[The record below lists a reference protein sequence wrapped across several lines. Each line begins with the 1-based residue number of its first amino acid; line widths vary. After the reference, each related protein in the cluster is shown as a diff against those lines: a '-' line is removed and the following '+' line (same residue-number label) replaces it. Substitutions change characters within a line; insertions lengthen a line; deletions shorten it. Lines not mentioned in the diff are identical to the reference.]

1 MDGLQRLTSSRDAT
15 APGAGVPGP
24 EQVSGLSAVPEGY
37 KWIALFISTLGMLMA
52 TIDSSIVLIALPD
65 VFRGIGIDPLE
76 PGNTFYLLWMILGF
90 LVVTSVL
97 VVSLGRMGDIY
108 GRVRTYNLGFAVFT
122 FFSLMLSITWMTG
135 HAAGIYLIVMRIF
148 QGVGAAMLMANS
160 AAILTDVFPDN
171 QRGLALGINQA
182 AAFSG
187 SFIGLVLGGVLAPI
201 NWRLIFLVSVPIG
214 LFATIFGYL
223 RLREVSPRRPARID
237 WPGNIT
243 FAVGLVLVMI
253 GITYGIEPYGH
264 KTMGWTNPMVLGSL
278 ALGVAFLVVFC
289 IIETKVPQPMFRLQ
303 LFKIRAF
310 TSGVL
315 ASFLAALSRGGLMFM
330 LIIWLQG
337 IWLPLHGYAF
347 SITPLWAGIA
357 MLPLT
362 LGFLVA
368 GHRSGDQEPE
378 GKREHGDARPQGGD
392 AEGVAVQRQPDPLEP
407 DDEHE
412 HQPVTAESGQEAG
425 QYPAGEGPDLEQ
437 LQPEHG
443 LGDLGLDDAEHD
455 EERDPEGQRAQDHG
469 IGPSHGLVAVGLD
482 PVGDADHDQDQADC
496 EGDVAGPVDPCR
508 AARGALPQPEIAEDG
523 GEQPDGNR
531 HQEDQP
537 PVDRRQDATEDQ
549 ADERP
554 AEGGRLVD
562 PECQP
567 PLIVGEHVGQDGRRV
582 GHQHGGA
589 HSLEDAHDDQ
599 IDAGGVAGHPGD
611 AEHQREEGEH
621 GEAEVVGAH
630 PTVDVAHPAEAHHQD
645 AGDHQEAQDHP
656 EQVEGV
662 AGLERVDADAAED
675 VRKGDQHDGAVDGG
689 HQHAEGGD
697 EQRDPLVALGYG
709 RQAAHL
715 LGAGYACTRG
725 GGVPR

>member
-1 MDGLQRLTSSRDAT
+1 MAGLQRLTSPGAAA

-24 EQVSGLSAVPEGY
+24 ERVSGPSAVPEGY

-171 QRGLALGINQA
+171 QRGLALGVNQA

-187 SFIGLVLGGVLAPI
+187 SFIGLILGGVLAPI

-243 FAVGLVLVMI
+243 FAAGLVLVMI

-264 KTMGWTNPMVLGSL
+264 RTMGWTNPAVMGSL
-278 ALGVAFLVVFC
+278 VLGVAFLVVFC

-310 TSGVL
+310 TSGVV

-347 SITPLWAGIA
+347 SVTPLWAGIA

-368 GHRSGDQEPE
+368 GPVSGVLSDRYGARPFATGGMLGSALCFLLLEFLPIDFPYWAFAILLLLSGMTMASFGSPNRAGVMNSLPPQHRGAGSGMNTTFQNSAQVLSIGIFFSLMIIGLTSSLTQNLFQGLVAHGVPTGAAERAAHLPAVSTLFAAFLGYDPIQHLIGAHQLAQLPAVQQAALTGRSFFPGLISAPFRAGLHAAFDFAIFVSLLAAGASWLRGGRYVYSEPE
-378 GKREHGDARPQGGD
+378 GPGS
-392 AEGVAVQRQPDPLEP
+392 V
-407 DDEHE
+407 
-412 HQPVTAESGQEAG
+412 
-425 QYPAGEGPDLEQ
+425 
-437 LQPEHG
+437 
-443 LGDLGLDDAEHD
+443 
-455 EERDPEGQRAQDHG
+455 
-469 IGPSHGLVAVGLD
+469 
-482 PVGDADHDQDQADC
+482 
-496 EGDVAGPVDPCR
+496 
-508 AARGALPQPEIAEDG
+508 
-523 GEQPDGNR
+523 
-531 HQEDQP
+531 
-537 PVDRRQDATEDQ
+537 DATD
-549 ADERP
+549 DHP
-554 AEGGRLVD
+554 K
-562 PECQP
+562 
-567 PLIVGEHVGQDGRRV
+567 
-582 GHQHGGA
+582 GA
-589 HSLEDAHDDQ
+589 TA
-599 IDAGGVAGHPGD
+599 V
-611 AEHQREEGEH
+611 
-621 GEAEVVGAH
+621 EVV
-630 PTVDVAHPAEAHHQD
+630 
-645 AGDHQEAQDHP
+645 
-656 EQVEGV
+656 
-662 AGLERVDADAAED
+662 R
-675 VRKGDQHDGAVDGG
+675 
-689 HQHAEGGD
+689 
-697 EQRDPLVALGYG
+697 
-709 RQAAHL
+709 
-715 LGAGYACTRG
+715 
-725 GGVPR
+725 